1 MALLCFRCKTRRR
14 PIMSKIVV
22 RIPEPKDEYDPS
34 TQRQINRTLSNV
46 IDQLNST
53 YQQSVRDDQQQQAW
67 FLG

>member
-1 MALLCFRCKTRRR
+1 MA
-14 PIMSKIVV
+14 KINI

-53 YQQSVRDDQQQQAW
+53 YQQSVKDDQQQQAW

>member
-1 MALLCFRCKTRRR
+1 
-14 PIMSKIVV
+14 MSKIVV
-22 RIPEPKDEYDPS
+22 RIPDQKHQYDPS

-53 YQQSVRDDQQQQAW
+53 YQQSVKDDQQQQSW

>member
-1 MALLCFRCKTRRR
+1 
-14 PIMSKIVV
+14 MSKIVV

-53 YQQSVRDDQQQQAW
+53 YQQSVKDDAQQQTW